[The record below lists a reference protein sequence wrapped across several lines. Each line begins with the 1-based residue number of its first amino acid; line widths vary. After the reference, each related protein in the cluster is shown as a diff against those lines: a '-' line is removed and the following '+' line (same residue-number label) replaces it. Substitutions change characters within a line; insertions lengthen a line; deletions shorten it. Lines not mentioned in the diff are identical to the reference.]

1 MKPIQNFHPHS
12 VTGKTDDSFVG
23 LKIIGSQIHF
33 YYPESYHFD
42 MESKTI
48 CNDIIDFLR
57 TIAIAKTGSKEE
69 SQAHNTT
76 KTTGKFALM
85 SYLWVIKDYLA
96 NGFYV
101 NREKTYKV
109 NQSGRVN
116 WKRTMQSQPIIS
128 EGNIIYPNIV
138 VEVKN
143 TVDNLLVEIHKYCVK
158 KAFSS
163 AIIFFQV
170 QPRCH
175 LNRSYIHKITSF
187 HS

>member
-69 SQAHNTT
+69 SQAHNTSAT
-76 KTTGKFALM
+76 SSLCRF
-85 SYLWVIKDYLA
+85 
-96 NGFYV
+96 
-101 NREKTYKV
+101 
-109 NQSGRVN
+109 
-116 WKRTMQSQPIIS
+116 IS
-128 EGNIIYPNIV
+128 
-138 VEVKN
+138 
-143 TVDNLLVEIHKYCVK
+143 
-158 KAFSS
+158 FS
-163 AIIFFQV
+163 
-170 QPRCH
+170 P
-175 LNRSYIHKITSF
+175 
-187 HS
+187 

>member
-76 KTTGKFALM
+76 KTTGNVSAH
-85 SYLWVIKDYLA
+85 
-96 NGFYV
+96 
-101 NREKTYKV
+101 EK
-109 NQSGRVN
+109 SRIGAR
-116 WKRTMQSQPIIS
+116 WRI
-128 EGNIIYPNIV
+128 
-138 VEVKN
+138 
-143 TVDNLLVEIHKYCVK
+143 L
-158 KAFSS
+158 
-163 AIIFFQV
+163 
-170 QPRCH
+170 
-175 LNRSYIHKITSF
+175 
-187 HS
+187 